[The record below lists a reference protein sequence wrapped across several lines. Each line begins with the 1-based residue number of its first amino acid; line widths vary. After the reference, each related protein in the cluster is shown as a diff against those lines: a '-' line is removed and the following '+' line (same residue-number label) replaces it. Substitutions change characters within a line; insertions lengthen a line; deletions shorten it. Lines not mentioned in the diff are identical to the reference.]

1 MKNPFRVVAGV
12 ILVSLTFASQP
23 AEAVDPVEGKNIVSC
38 GNWVLKLADFGKLK
52 TKNYNEYIPENFQQ
66 TTGVIKPSV
75 SVAFQAET
83 FSLVIVYPD
92 QQGANVGQLAAPAGT
107 YTQKGKR
114 LKFELNAEGTATM
127 ENLFSDLSEN
137 LLFGKLDRVV
147 EVPYVQLR
155 DKTVKFKGRIHSND
169 RLKLK
174 FKTRLEYD
182 IQYTNDAET
191 PDRFDAPGV
200 LKLRTKSQNCDS

>member
-1 MKNPFRVVAGV
+1 MKNPFRIVVGV

-23 AEAVDPVEGKNIVSC
+23 AEAVDPVEGKSIMAC

-52 TKNYNEYIPENFQQ
+52 TNNYNEYVPENFQQ
-66 TTGVIKPSV
+66 TPGPVEPSV
-75 SVAFQAET
+75 SVSFQAET
-83 FSLVIVYPD
+83 FSLVIIYPD
-92 QQGANVGQLAAPAGT
+92 QQGTSLAQIAVPAGT

-114 LKFELNAEGTATM
+114 LKFELSTEGTAAM
-127 ENLFSDLSEN
+127 ENVFSDLGEN
-137 LLFGKLDRVV
+137 LLFGKLDRVADL
-147 EVPYVQLR
+147 PYVKLR
-155 DKTVKFKGRIHSND
+155 DKTVKFKGRIHSDD

-191 PDRFDAPGV
+191 PDRFDAPGA
-200 LKLRTKSQNCDS
+200 LKLRSKSQNCDS